1 MEVQESSKGE
11 QVGPANAAVKSSIP
25 SPSTSLLE
33 LLKAGA
39 LLPSRN
45 QSLFVAVFAL
55 AVAYTS
61 LLQLVNDLAVQP
73 HADKLLHDVMA
84 FNNSGT
90 GGRTARSSD
99 EYAQLLQGLE
109 KDAWDLARPGAA
121 YLLLDATV
129 GSAVWIVALL
139 AAVATCSGSGGK
151 TLSFGKATAAQLMGA
166 ALTVAFAYA
175 VGIAYAAVLLAAAA
189 ALVPHIL
196 AAKGASLLLILGC
209 LLLSALA
216 FALLVYF
223 TSLCVLGVV
232 VAAAEP
238 GRRGAGAVARAWR
251 LLEGRKRRFL
261 QVLAVFAALT
271 TACSKAHALARKHTL
286 SVPALELL
294 WGFLHAV
301 AVAVVKVF
309 AVCTITVF
317 YYQ

>member
-1 MEVQESSKGE
+1 M
-11 QVGPANAAVKSSIP
+11 AAAKSSIP

-39 LLPSRN
+39 LLPARN
-45 QSLFVAVFAL
+45 RSLFVAVFAL

-61 LLQLVNDLAVQP
+61 LLQLINDLTVQP
-73 HADKLLHDVMA
+73 HADKLLHDVA

-90 GGRTARSSD
+90 GGRTTRSPD

-151 TLSFGKATAAQLMGA
+151 ALSFGKATAAQLMGA

-175 VGIAYAAVLLAAAA
+175 VEIAYAAVLLAVAA

-196 AAKGASLLLILGC
+196 ANKGGSLLLIMGC
-209 LLLSALA
+209 LLLSAFA

-271 TACSKAHALARKHTL
+271 SACSKVHALARKHTL
-286 SVPALELL
+286 SIPALQLL

-301 AVAVVKVF
+301 AVAVVKLF

-317 YYQ
+317 YYQCKLPSEDELIRV